1 MEQLTSP
8 TTSYGAIKY
17 FAENAGTGIHP
28 CVVVEIVLKW
38 WSVRTDRE
46 HVNMSFIT
54 PLITT
59 IQNVSSQWYNSV
71 YWDERYKSLIKTLDI
86 PERTATRYMC
96 YRIWGNSY
104 NERILE
110 DCISKG
116 DGTPAQLEYFNSYCS
131 DNMERYEQSVPA
143 FRCNASVFPPYVF
156 PPYVF
161 PPYGDTKHH
170 WYIRTCCC
178 NTLGYVSLITNS
190 KEEMFNDIDNAWN
203 YILNFV
209 PLPGYYLGI
218 TTHRNYHPSELPTFG
233 ITTH

>member
-1 MEQLTSP
+1 MGQLTSP
-8 TTSYGAIKY
+8 KTSYGAIKY

-46 HVNMSFIT
+46 HGNMSFIT

-86 PERTATRYMC
+86 PEPTATRYMC

-116 DGTPAQLEYFNSYCS
+116 DSTPAQLKDLYCT
-131 DNMERYEQSVPA
+131 DNMERYEHIMHLAYVVSKRRNFLSTDRVEKLA
-143 FRCNASVFPPYVF
+143 YLHGNLRNTSSCN
-156 PPYVF
+156 
-161 PPYGDTKHH
+161 
-170 WYIRTCCC
+170 
-178 NTLGYVSLITNS
+178 
-190 KEEMFNDIDNAWN
+190 
-203 YILNFV
+203 
-209 PLPGYYLGI
+209 
-218 TTHRNYHPSELPTFG
+218 
-233 ITTH
+233 

>member
-54 PLITT
+54 PLITP
-59 IQNVSSQWYNSV
+59 IQNVSSKWYNSV

-86 PERTATRYMC
+86 PERTATCYMC

-104 NERILE
+104 NERILDDCISNHRNLE

-116 DGTPAQLEYFNSYCS
+116 DGTPAQLKDLYCT
-131 DNMERYEQSVPA
+131 DNMERYEHIMHLAYVVSKRRNFLSTDRVEKLA
-143 FRCNASVFPPYVF
+143 YLHGNLRNTSYCN
-156 PPYVF
+156 
-161 PPYGDTKHH
+161 
-170 WYIRTCCC
+170 
-178 NTLGYVSLITNS
+178 
-190 KEEMFNDIDNAWN
+190 
-203 YILNFV
+203 
-209 PLPGYYLGI
+209 
-218 TTHRNYHPSELPTFG
+218 
-233 ITTH
+233 